1 MNGGKE
7 SHQTL
12 LQLRV
17 RGGSVWRRIGFG
29 SKFEW
34 GQMKVKNKTLT
45 KRKDLRS
52 TQGKT
57 NLLSDLSQK

>member
-17 RGGSVWRRIGFG
+17 RGGSVWRRTGFG

-34 GQMKVKNKTLT
+34 GQMKVKYKTLT
-45 KRKDLRS
+45 KRKD
-52 TQGKT
+52 
-57 NLLSDLSQK
+57 